1 MADWRRLGVGMLVL
15 GLLAG
20 GCGRESNQ
28 VAVPAVQA
36 IAFAPQGASTA
47 TAEAQLTDMGNI
59 LELSLTGQGFTPNGI
74 YSVEPLTAYQ
84 IGTPASAVRSRGTLP
99 VVMTAHADGRVD
111 LLSTFQEPPSGRPWI
126 GYGVFLHPDGD
137 VNDTRSAQLVLF
149 GSLPADLQ

>member
-47 TAEAQLTDMGNI
+47 TAEAQLTDMGTI

-84 IGTPASAVRSRGTLP
+84 IGAPASAPRCLAHGPSRRGGFGSWRAFWLSRPSCRSPFGART
-99 VVMTAHADGRVD
+99 GRV
-111 LLSTFQEPPSGRPWI
+111 SMRGSAGRCPSSR
-126 GYGVFLHPDGD
+126 
-137 VNDTRSAQLVLF
+137 
-149 GSLPADLQ
+149 